1 MIKRSLT
8 GTKVWIW
15 EQDGAI
21 DKDHPDYD
29 HKAFAADFDEKHMP
43 ILDGQTPARFTIA
56 PLTKDQFVW
65 AMGQS
70 SGLPMMIEAVAYG
83 LRSVVGYE
91 VDGKPVEIQTKRADH
106 GQRMTKATLDAI
118 FEPELF
124 ADLGIAILGLSK
136 LDPLRR

>member
-8 GTKVWIW
+8 GTKTWIW
-15 EQDGAI
+15 EGDPALN
-21 DKDHPDYD
+21 KDHAEYDY
-29 HKAFAADFDEKHMP
+29 KAYREDFDEKHLP
-43 ILDGQTPARFTIA
+43 CIEGQVPARFTIG
-56 PLTKDQFVW
+56 PLSREQFVH

-70 SGLPMMIEAVAYG
+70 GGLPMMIEAVAYG
-83 LRSVVGYE
+83 LHAVTGYE
-91 VDGKPVEIQTKRADH
+91 ADGRPVELARQKSDH
-106 GQRMTKATLDAI
+106 GQRLTKASLDAI